1 MLMVLFQLGAE
12 RYAVDS
18 HCVVE
23 IVPMVDFKPVP
34 HAPDYV
40 AGLFNYRETVVPVID
55 LCHLTQKRPCLK
67 HLSSRII
74 LVDYG
79 RLTGMAENEKRILGL
94 LAERVTEVREKPAT
108 SVSPPLQTVGAPYL
122 GEIFFFNGELN
133 QCLEPAALLPENL
146 RDMLFAES
154 GRQSKPA

>member
-79 RLTGMAENEKRILGL
+79 RLTGMADGIAGGTGDGGPRKAGN
-94 LAERVTEVREKPAT
+94 ERVAAVADRRR
-108 SVSPPLQTVGAPYL
+108 SISWRDILLQRRVEPVPGA
-122 GEIFFFNGELN
+122 GR
-133 QCLEPAALLPENL
+133 AA
-146 RDMLFAES
+146 A
-154 GRQSKPA
+154 